1 MIEQQNPTVT
11 PTGTNTLATAMR
23 NYADYNFWANTT
35 LISWLRTKEPALLEK
50 EVPSSFPTI
59 KLTLVHIWQTQC
71 YWLSVLNKEEYV
83 PEEFTGTVDQALSQL
98 QEQSET
104 FATYVR
110 EMTAEDIADK
120 TLIIN
125 PWFECNFENFEY
137 IIQVMNHSTYHRG
150 QIITIGRNLG
160 FTDAPMTD
168 YNYYKVF
175 GKKD

>member
-1 MIEQQNPTVT
+1 MIEQPNPTVT
-11 PTGTNTLATAMR
+11 STGNNVLASAMQS
-23 NYADYNFWANTT
+23 YADYNLWANTT
-35 LISWLRTKEPALLEK
+35 LINWLRTKAPELLEK

-71 YWLSVLNKEEYV
+71 YWLSVLNKEEFV
-83 PEEFTGTVDQALSQL
+83 HQEFTGTLEQALSQL
-98 QEQSET
+98 VDQSEA
-104 FATYVR
+104 FATYIK
-110 EMTAEDIADK
+110 EMTTEDITDK

-125 PWFECNFENFEY
+125 PWFECNFENFNY

-175 GKKD
+175 GKG

>member
-1 MIEQQNPTVT
+1 MIEQPNQTT
-11 PTGTNTLATAMR
+11 TSTSTGLIALMQH
-23 NYADYNFWANTT
+23 YANYNFWANTT
-35 LISWLRTKEPALLEK
+35 LINWLRTKDEAILEK
-50 EVPSSFPTI
+50 EIPSSFPSI

-83 PEEFTGTVDQALSQL
+83 PEVFSGNLEKAYGLL
-98 QEQSET
+98 LEQSERL
-104 FATYVR
+104 ARYVT
-110 EMTAEDIADK
+110 EMSPEDITDK
-120 TLIIN
+120 TLIVN

-137 IIQVMNHSTYHRG
+137 IVQVMNHSTYHRG

-175 GKKD
+175 GQG

>member
-1 MIEQQNPTVT
+1 MIEQQNQTIT
-11 PTGTNTLATAMR
+11 STGNATLAIAMQ
-23 NYADYNFWANTT
+23 NYADYNRWANTT
-35 LISWLRTKEPALLEK
+35 LINWLRTKDPVLLEK
-50 EVPSSFPTI
+50 EIPSSFPTI

-71 YWLSVLNKEEYV
+71 YWQSVLNKEEFIR
-83 PEEFTGTVDQALSQL
+83 EEFTGTLDQILTQL
-98 QEQSET
+98 LEQSESL
-104 FATYVR
+104 ATYVK

-175 GKKD
+175 GKG